1 MLESTGSHGRGV
13 ERRVPEMR
21 RMVEFNCTSTRLV
34 WAERDQT
41 GAQYSDVNNT
51 LHVLLCTIRKILLWF
66 GFDPLDSCTNL
77 IVNFVY
83 LKKNSSTSVTY
94 MAYCR

>member
-34 WAERDQT
+34 RAERDQT
-41 GAQYSDVNNT
+41 GAQYSAAEYQSARADDRRLLALAPQVELEPASFINKLFRFFSLPAVFVKCT
-51 LHVLLCTIRKILLWF
+51 L
-66 GFDPLDSCTNL
+66 
-77 IVNFVY
+77 
-83 LKKNSSTSVTY
+83 
-94 MAYCR
+94 